1 VIAPAVL
8 FDACVLYPQYLRD
21 VILRLAHPS
30 RGLYSPR
37 WSPLIL
43 AEVERNLVRNAG
55 VDAGRAAA
63 MIALMRQH
71 FPDAEVSPPDALI
84 AAMTN
89 HPKDRHVLA
98 AAVHAQCDFLVTD
111 NVKDFPVPSCEPF
124 GLAVVTA
131 DEFLSDVHKQ
141 ESDAVL
147 EVVGRLALALRKPA
161 MTVNDVVA
169 ALARA
174 RLPQFAAI
182 LDAQLAALNIEDYL
196 HRLQTHVGGQ
206 EHGR

>member
-1 VIAPAVL
+1 MIDSAVL

-43 AEVERNLVRNAG
+43 AEVERNLVENAG

-63 MIALMRQH
+63 MIALMRLH
-71 FPDAEVSPPDALI
+71 FPDAEVSPPDELV

-98 AAVHAQCDFLVTD
+98 AAVHAQCDLLVTD
-111 NVKDFPVPSCEPF
+111 NVKDFPVASCAPF
-124 GLAVVTA
+124 GVAVATA
-131 DEFLSDVHKQ
+131 DEFLSDVHEQ
-141 ESDAVL
+141 EPDAML

-161 MTVNDVVA
+161 MTVHDVVA

-174 RLPQFAAI
+174 RLPQLAAA
-182 LDAQLAALNIEDYL
+182 LNAQLAVLDIDTYL
-196 HRLQTHVGGQ
+196 DRLQVRVGEQ
-206 EHGR
+206 IRER

>member
-1 VIAPAVL
+1 VIDSAVL

-43 AEVERNLVRNAG
+43 TEVERNLVRNAG
-55 VDAGRAAA
+55 VETGRAAA

-71 FPDAEVSPPDALI
+71 FPDAEVSPPDELV

-98 AAVHAQCDFLVTD
+98 AAVHGQCDFLITD
-111 NVKDFPVPSCEPF
+111 NVKDFPVASCAPS
-124 GLAVVTA
+124 GAAVATP
-131 DEFLSDVHKQ
+131 DEFLSNVHEQ
-141 ESDAVL
+141 EPDAVL
-147 EVVGRLALALRKPA
+147 EVVGRLALALRKPP
-161 MTVNDVVA
+161 MTVHDVVA

-174 RLPQFAAI
+174 RLPQLA
-182 LDAQLAALNIEDYL
+182 AALNAQLVALDIDAYL
-196 HRLQTHVGGQ
+196 HRLQGPTGEQ
-206 EHGR
+206 AGRR